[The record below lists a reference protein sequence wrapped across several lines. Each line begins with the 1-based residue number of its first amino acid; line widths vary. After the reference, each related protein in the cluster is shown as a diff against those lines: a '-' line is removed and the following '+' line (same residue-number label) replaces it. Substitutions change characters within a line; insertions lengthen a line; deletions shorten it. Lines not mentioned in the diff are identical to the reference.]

1 MTQTRRGWA
10 LPAIVVG
17 LVTLLLVGLPLE
29 RTRNPAAVLDFLA
42 PTLATMAILAV
53 VCIGLNVHWGYT
65 GIFNFGV
72 VGFFMVG
79 AYAGAVVALPPA
91 DGEFSTYVGG
101 FGTILAAAPLPGAA
115 QWLPFLVGILVA
127 AALSAGLALVL
138 ALPTLRLR
146 GDYLA
151 IALIG
156 AAEVLRRIA
165 IEEPWLVNGSRGL
178 GGIPRP
184 FAGLVD
190 QGAYRFLFL
199 GLVVVA
205 LAAIYV
211 LVDLGIRSPWGR
223 VLRAIRED
231 EGTAA
236 AAGKD
241 VNAFKLQGFVLGA
254 AIMGAGGALYGY
266 QQGAIS
272 PDAFTH
278 FFGTF
283 IIWAMLIAGGSGN
296 MVGAIVGAYVIW
308 GLWSVTLQIQGYA
321 LPPFVA
327 DRVPHLRDT
336 LIGLTIVLVLLLNP
350 KGLLPERTR
359 VSRWLDRRVAA
370 LRRAEHQHA
379 AEQRPAPPPAG

>member
-1 MTQTRRGWA
+1 MTRTSRL
-10 LPAIVVG
+10 LPIVVVAF
-17 LVTLLLVGLPLE
+17 VTILLVGLPLS
-29 RTRNPAAVLDFLA
+29 RSGNPRAVLDFMV
-42 PTLATMAILAV
+42 PQLATMAVLAIV
-53 VCIGLNVHWGYT
+53 TIGLNVHWGYA

-79 AYAGAVVALPPA
+79 AYAASVVVLPPS
-91 DGEFSTYVGG
+91 DGQFASYVGG
-101 FGTILAAAPLPGAA
+101 FGPALASVPLPGAA
-115 QWLPFLVGILVA
+115 QWFPFLVGLVVA
-127 AALSAGLALVL
+127 AALSSVLALIL

-165 IEEPWLVNGSRGL
+165 TEEQWLVNGSRGL

-184 FAGLVD
+184 LAGLVAPGD
-190 QGAYRFLFL
+190 YKYVFLL
-199 GLVVVA
+199 IA
-205 LAAIYV
+205 LAMLALVYV

-231 EGTAA
+231 EAATA

-241 VNAFKLQGFVLGA
+241 VNAFKLQDFVLGA
-254 AIMGAGGALYGY
+254 AIMGVGGALYAY
-266 QQGAIS
+266 MQGAIS
-272 PDAFTH
+272 PDTFTH

-296 MVGAIVGAYVIW
+296 MVGAIVGAYVVW
-308 GLWSVTLQIQGYA
+308 GLWSVTLQLQGFA

-336 LIGLTIVLVLLLNP
+336 LVGLTIVLVLLFNP
-350 KGLLPERTR
+350 RGLIPEQAR

-370 LRRAEHQHA
+370 LRRQE
-379 AEQRPAPPPAG
+379 RVPAPPTAG

>member
-1 MTQTRRGWA
+1 MKASSRL
-10 LPAIVVG
+10 LPAIVVAI
-17 LVTLLLVGLPLE
+17 VTLLLVGLPFQ
-29 RTRNPAAVLDFLA
+29 RTGNLRAVLEFLV
-42 PTLATMAILAV
+42 PSLATMAVFAV
-53 VCIGLNVHWGYT
+53 VCIGLNVQWGYT
-65 GIFNFGV
+65 GLFNFGV

-79 AYAGAVVALPPA
+79 AYTAAVVTMAPP
-91 DGEFSTYVGG
+91 DGEFATYVGG
-101 FGTILAAAPLPGAA
+101 FGRALAGVPLPGAA
-115 QWLPFLVGILVA
+115 EWLPFVVGIAAA
-127 AALSAGLALVL
+127 AALSAVLALLL

-146 GDYLA
+146 EDYLA

-156 AAEVLRRIA
+156 VAEVLRRVA
-165 IEEPWLVNGSRGL
+165 TEEQWLVNGSRGL
-178 GGIPRP
+178 TGIPRP
-184 FAGLVD
+184 LAGLVAPD
-190 QGAYRFLFL
+190 AYKFLFL
-199 GLVVVA
+199 GLVVAA
-205 LAAIYV
+205 LAAVYL

-231 EGTAA
+231 EAATA

-254 AIMGAGGALYGY
+254 AIMGAGGALYAF

-296 MVGAIVGAYVIW
+296 MVGAMVGAYVIW
-308 GLWSVTLQIQGYA
+308 GFWSVTLQLQGYP

-336 LIGLTIVLVLLLNP
+336 LVGLIIVVVLLANP
-350 KGLLPERTR
+350 RGLLPERAR
-359 VSRWLDRRVAA
+359 VSRWLDQRVATM
-370 LRRAEHQHA
+370 RRAE
-379 AEQRPAPPPAG
+379 RSPAPPAAD